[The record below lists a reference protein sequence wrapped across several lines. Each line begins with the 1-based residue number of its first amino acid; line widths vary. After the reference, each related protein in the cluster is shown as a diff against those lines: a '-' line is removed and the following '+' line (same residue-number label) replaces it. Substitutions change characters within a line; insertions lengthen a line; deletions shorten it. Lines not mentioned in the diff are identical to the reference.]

1 MRSERL
7 LAILRGRITA
17 CGRTVYPL
25 KDAGVDRTNNE
36 RNQKSVIKKGLAK
49 GQLKK
54 GQEYSFYFGT
64 GKKVRKGVFTG
75 EYTENGNAI
84 IKTKKKGEWSIA
96 PSELFIPG
104 KGADR

>member
-1 MRSERL
+1 MRSERHL
-7 LAILRGRITA
+7 TILRGRITA
-17 CGRTVYPL
+17 CGRTVYFL
-25 KDAGVDRTNNE
+25 KTQALTEQKNE
-36 RNQKSVIKKGLAK
+36 RNQKSVVKKELAK